1 VADADAILQAAREC
15 LKRVPLQR
23 KLRLLGVRAS
33 TLEAPGA
40 TVARRLPVQGDLFA

>member
-1 VADADAILQAAREC
+1 MADAAAILQAAREC

-33 TLEAPGA
+33 TLEPPNM
-40 TVARRLPVQGDLFA
+40 ARTPQPVQGELFA